1 MSNADEDAFRARRE
15 DMKARIEPLDRDAGA
30 TVEDR
35 KAFFDAVYDMADG
48 DEAAVPWA
56 DLQPKP
62 QLLAWLAA
70 NPGAGARAIDIAC
83 GLGDNAEA
91 LAAAGYATTAFDLS
105 QKAVD
110 WAKRRFPQ
118 TNVDYHAA
126 NLMEPPQDWTGGFDL
141 VHECYTIQSV
151 PPVLHADFSRAIAG
165 LLATGGRLL
174 VYTRLRAEG
183 SPAEGPPW
191 PLTPSES
198 GIFRTLGFVP
208 EARSQFDLER
218 PDRIIPHEF
227 SVWRK
232 VA

>member
-1 MSNADEDAFRARRE
+1 MRDETPEEFSARRE
-15 DMKARIEPLDRDAGA
+15 AMKAQINALDKDQVG
-30 TVEDR
+30 TVPER
-35 KAFFDAVYDMADG
+35 KQFFESVYDMADG

-56 DLQPKP
+56 DLKPKP
-62 QLLAWLAA
+62 QLSAWLAA
-70 NPGAGARAIDIAC
+70 NPGGGARAIDIAC

-110 WAKRRFPQ
+110 WAKRRFPESK
-118 TNVDYHAA
+118 VDYCAA
-126 NLMEPPQDWTGGFDL
+126 NLMEPPSGWTGSFDL

-151 PPVLHADFSRAIAG
+151 PPSMHADFSRAIAA
-165 LLATGGRLL
+165 LVAPGGRLL
-174 VYTRLRAEG
+174 VYTRLRAEN
-183 SPAEGPPW
+183 SAVEGPPW
-191 PLTPSES
+191 PLMPSES

-208 EARSQFDLER
+208 ESRSQFDLER

-232 VA
+232 MG

>member
-110 WAKRRFPQ
+110 WARRRFPQ
-118 TNVDYHAA
+118 TSVDYRAA
-126 NLMEPPQDWTGGFDL
+126 NLMQPLPSSLPSFDVIFL
-141 VHECYTIQSV
+141 RN
-151 PPVLHADFSRAIAG
+151 VLIYFDTDAKAG
-165 LLATGGRLL
+165 ILRR
-174 VYTRLRAEG
+174 VMERLRPDGVLYTGHAE
-183 SPAEGPPW
+183 SISNLQL
-191 PLTPSES
+191 PL
-198 GIFRTLGFVP
+198 RTV
-208 EARSQFDLER
+208 ST
-218 PDRIIPHEF
+218 
-227 SVWRK
+227 SVH
-232 VA
+232 VHA